1 MHTINIKFQAYIPK
15 SLGKSL
21 LSYFQSDS
29 RFNPRDML
37 NYGEFKRN
45 LENADRHG
53 YKWLPEPGNFAS
65 NYFFGTDNVNFH
77 NSHSKHDVRLSLN
90 MNLEIARI
98 GRFTLFDQNDIF
110 YHSSCGNNNQHSDKS
125 HRIEAFIRNKV
136 PLYYGGSETG
146 VVPTGMK
153 YEGVCNGSQSLA
165 SKEKPLKKSIRNTVS
180 GTYFSQQGKSVK
192 EDTTIIEAS
201 ASAGY
206 PFLEHFAQDIDFKI
220 VAKLYLNGKTVQIS
234 IDGEHNDFPAYELLI
249 DNQVIYNYDPTKHGY
264 SGPTPYNLG
273 MASTKFRSSKSIHL
287 DDWQVKSIEQS
298 KEKNQY
304 GRRY

>member
-1 MHTINIKFQAYIPK
+1 MYTINIKFQAYIPK

-37 NYGEFKRN
+37 NYDEFKRN

-65 NYFFGTDNVNFH
+65 NYFFATDNTNFH
-77 NSHSKHDVRLSLN
+77 NSESVHSVRLGLN

-98 GRFTLFDQNDIF
+98 GRFTLFDQTDIF
-110 YHSSCGNNNQHSDKS
+110 NHACGNSKQHSDES
-125 HRIEAFIRNKV
+125 HRIEAFIRNV
-136 PLYYGGSETG
+136 PLYYGGSKTG

-153 YEGVCNGSQSLA
+153 YEGVCSREIEGETS
-165 SKEKPLKKSIRNTVS
+165 EETPLKKSIQNTVS
-180 GTYFSQQGKSVK
+180 GSYFSQQGKSVK
-192 EDTTIIEAS
+192 EDTTIIGAS

-206 PFLEHFAQDIDFKI
+206 PFLKRVAQNIDFKI
-220 VAKLYLNGKTVQIS
+220 VAKLYLNGNSVQVS

-273 MASTKFRSSKSIHL
+273 MASTKFRVSKSIHL
-287 DDWQVKSIEQS
+287 PDWQVKSIKQS
-298 KEKNQY
+298 KEKKQY

>member
-21 LSYFQSDS
+21 LSYFQSDP
-29 RFNPRDML
+29 RFNPREMS
-37 NYGEFKRN
+37 NYNEFKGR
-45 LENADRHG
+45 LENADRQG
-53 YKWLPEPGNFAS
+53 YNWLPEPGSFAT
-65 NYFFGTDNVNFH
+65 NYFFATDNANFH
-77 NSHSKHDVRLSLN
+77 NSHSKHTVRLELN
-90 MNLEIARI
+90 MNLEIAKI

-110 YHSSCGNNNQHSDKS
+110 NHSPCGNSKQHSDKS
-125 HRIEAFIRNKV
+125 HRIEAFIRNV
-136 PLYYGGSETG
+136 PLYYGNSVTG

-153 YEGVCNGSQSLA
+153 YEGVCSSDLQSQTSE
-165 SKEKPLKKSIRNTVS
+165 EKPLKKSIRNTVS
-180 GTYFSQQGKSVK
+180 GSYFSQQGKSVK

-206 PFLEHFAQDIDFKI
+206 PFLKHVAQDIDFKI
-220 VAKLYLNGKTVQIS
+220 VAKLYLNGNTVQIS

-273 MASTKFRSSKSIHL
+273 MASTKFRKSKSIHL
-287 DDWQVKSIEQS
+287 PDWQVKSIEQS
-298 KEKNQY
+298 KEKKQY

>member
-45 LENADRHG
+45 LENADRKG
-53 YKWLPEPGNFAS
+53 CKWLPEPGNFAS
-65 NYFFGTDNVNFH
+65 NYFFATDNANFH
-77 NSHSKHDVRLSLN
+77 NSHSEHHVRLELN

-98 GRFTLFDQNDIF
+98 GRFTLFDHNDIF
-110 YHSSCGNNNQHSDKS
+110 NHSPCGNSKQHSDES

-146 VVPTGMK
+146 VVPIGMK
-153 YEGVCNGSQSLA
+153 YEGVCSGLQSLA
-165 SKEKPLKKSIRNTVS
+165 SEEKPLKKSIRNTVS

-192 EDTTIIEAS
+192 EDTTIIETS

-206 PFLEHFAQDIDFKI
+206 PFLEHIAQNIDFKI

-273 MASTKFRSSKSIHL
+273 MASTKFRKSKSIYL
-287 DDWQVKSIEQS
+287 DNWQVKSIEQS
-298 KEKNQY
+298 KEKKQY
-304 GRRY
+304 GMRY